1 MAMSQLKID
10 AGHLVSLVRDIWRL
24 KLSEDRRPLRITK
37 KVSGDTFA
45 RGRI

>member
-1 MAMSQLKID
+1 MSQLKID
-10 AGHLVSLVRDIWRL
+10 TVLLVSLVQEIWQL
-24 KLSEDRRPLRITK
+24 KLSEGRRPLRITK